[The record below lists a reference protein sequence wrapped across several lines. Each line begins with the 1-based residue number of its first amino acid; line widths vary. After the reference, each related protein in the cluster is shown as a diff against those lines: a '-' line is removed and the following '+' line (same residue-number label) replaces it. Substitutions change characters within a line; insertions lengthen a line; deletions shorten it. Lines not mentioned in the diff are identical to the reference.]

1 MKTSR
6 NLNKQTKYI
15 LINYLVLI
23 WATLAAYFAF
33 TDLQISISLVNQN
46 TGWAKFFQDFGE
58 IPGLL
63 VLFCSAHI
71 FLAMYSSESRFR
83 KIIFSII
90 LFLAASFLSAYLMII
105 IFKGVTGSIS
115 FLQEYIIL
123 IILVLIFLNFL
134 LHFQIRKIKIPNS
147 LKQFSK
153 ISVLLGVYGYLFL
166 IQPIKILW
174 GRIRFKDLDALY
186 SNFTPWF
193 FPTGINGNQSFPS
206 GHAAMAW
213 MILPL
218 LILVVNRNKIV
229 KVSFLLLLIIWG
241 LTVSLSRVVIGAHY
255 ASDVLFGSSIIIIV
269 FLVIIYSYWETF
281 NKVSR

>member
-1 MKTSR
+1 VKTSR

-23 WATLAAYFAF
+23 WATLAACFAF
-33 TDLQISISLVNQN
+33 TDLQISISVVNQN
-46 TGWAKFFQDFGE
+46 SGWAIILENFGE

-71 FLAMYSSESRFR
+71 YLASYSLESGLR

-90 LFLAASFLSAYLMII
+90 LFLAASFLSGYLVIVI
-105 IFKGVTGSIS
+105 YNGITGSNT
-115 FLQEYIIL
+115 FLQEYKIA
-123 IILVLIFLNFL
+123 IILVLLIFNFL
-134 LHFQIRKIKIPNS
+134 LHIQIRNLKIPNS

-174 GRIRFKDLDALY
+174 GRVRFRDIDALY

-193 FPTGINGNQSFPS
+193 FPNGINGNQSFPS

-213 MILPL
+213 MMLPL
-218 LILVVNRNKIV
+218 LILVVSKSKIV
-229 KVSFLLLLIIWG
+229 KVSLLIIIIFWG
-241 LTVSLSRVVIGAHY
+241 LAVSLSRVVIGAHF
-255 ASDVLFGSSIIIIV
+255 ATDALFGSFIIIIV
-269 FLVIIYSYWETF
+269 SLVIIYSYWETF